1 MLLCTS
7 PYCNYE
13 TAAILEFM
21 IHVHHACFVKLFP
34 KTPITPKMHFMLH
47 LPRQMTM
54 FGPLRASWCMRF
66 EAKHS
71 CFKSKK
77 WRNFKNL
84 PLSISMLHQKLMC
97 SRQTSGFGLPNENFL
112 YTGDDV
118 KIRTKGVFS
127 QMYPN
132 LQGSFSQL
140 YSVEPN
146 VPEPTVYF
154 AKEVKIH
161 GHKYRPG
168 CALIMGYND
177 DDIPQL
183 ATLTDIVVCND
194 IKYFIVEIMEVTGY
208 DGHFMSY
215 VLQSSHE
222 HRVLRH
228 SDMFS
233 VWPQSLY
240 HTDNKLCC
248 VNQYSHTCEFP

>member
-1 MLLCTS
+1 MTLCCTLPFMIGHLIPRGNEIWLNFLRLVKIMLLCTS

-84 PLSISMLHQKLMC
+84 PLSISMFHQKLMC
-97 SRQTSGFGLPNENFL
+97 SRQTSGFGRPNENFL

-118 KIRTKGVFS
+118 KIRTRG
-127 QMYPN
+127 
-132 LQGSFSQL
+132 
-140 YSVEPN
+140 
-146 VPEPTVYF
+146 YF
-154 AKEVKIH
+154 
-161 GHKYRPG
+161 HKCTPI
-168 CALIMGYND
+168 CKD
-177 DDIPQL
+177 P
-183 ATLTDIVVCND
+183 
-194 IKYFIVEIMEVTGY
+194 F
-208 DGHFMSY
+208 
-215 VLQSSHE
+215 
-222 HRVLRH
+222 H
-228 SDMFS
+228 SCM
-233 VWPQSLY
+233 V
-240 HTDNKLCC
+240 
-248 VNQYSHTCEFP
+248 